1 MKELTRFELAA
12 VKDVFKRVK
21 NYRKKINR
29 LQDQVDVLKGSIREA
44 EAMIDLYEAPVKQI
58 TGGYTSEDYFRYIAE
73 PEVKPEIEETPVESS
88 DEGVQVQ
95 SEAEVV
101 QPQPATPWTPE
112 VNMGLNT
119 NI

>member
-73 PEVKPEIEETPVESS
+73 PEVKPEVEETPVESPE
-88 DEGVQVQ
+88 DVQVQ
-95 SEAEVV
+95 PETEVV